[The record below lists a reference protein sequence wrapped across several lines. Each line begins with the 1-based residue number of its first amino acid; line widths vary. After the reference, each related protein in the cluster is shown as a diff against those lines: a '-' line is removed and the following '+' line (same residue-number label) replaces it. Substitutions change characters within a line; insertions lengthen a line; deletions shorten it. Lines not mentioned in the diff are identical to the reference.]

1 MTLIK
6 YNQLVMN
13 EGGINLQAG
22 MNFGIK
28 GSYSIVLMS
37 TLKSSPYSDQMLD
50 DGIIKYEGHDQYR
63 ISKDQKKL
71 VDQPIANTSGT
82 LTQNGK
88 FFQAAEQFKEGKREA
103 AKVKVY
109 RKMRPGNLGRHGFL

>member
-1 MTLIK
+1 
-6 YNQLVMN
+6 MN

-37 TLKSSPYSDQMLD
+37 TLKNAPYSDEMLEE
-50 DGIIKYEGHDQYR
+50 GIIKYEGHDQYR
-63 ISKDQKKL
+63 VPKELKKT
-71 VDQPIANTSGT
+71 VDQPIANASGT

-88 FFQAAEQFKEGKREA
+88 FLH
-103 AKVKVY
+103 V
-109 RKMRPGNLGRHGFL
+109 FL